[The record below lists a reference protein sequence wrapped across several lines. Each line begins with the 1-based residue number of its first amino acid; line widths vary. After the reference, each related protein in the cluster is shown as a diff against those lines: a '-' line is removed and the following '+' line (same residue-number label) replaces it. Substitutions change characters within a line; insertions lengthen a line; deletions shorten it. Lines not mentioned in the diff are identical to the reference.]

1 MGREKETK
9 DMEKFELPDLPIAIV
24 HCPGQEPGITMPLSV
39 CLRLVALARAT
50 VERAAAD
57 DQKFPPPRLLGLKT
71 LTPEEA
77 DSVIRQINENITEA
91 LESAG
96 LEQDDEDLADRA
108 AIEAARA
115 SGEERVPHALVKRLL
130 AGDHPVKVYREHRG
144 LTQVELAARTGL
156 SAMYLS
162 QIETGRRS
170 GTTKTLRKIARA
182 LGVDLEWNDSE
193 VVTYAVF
200 GLSGDV
206 RPGEHALTGEYVG
219 AEASATAGVGL
230 GVRTLIGAGNN
241 HITLQPL
248 GIKTGT
254 GFGAAAGLSFLHLF
268 PAGPSLSSAEDRRRT
283 F

>member
-96 LEQDDEDLADRA
+96 LEQDNEDLADRA

-182 LGVDLEWNDSE
+182 LGVDLDDLASWDE
-193 VVTYAVF
+193 
-200 GLSGDV
+200 
-206 RPGEHALTGEYVG
+206 G
-219 AEASATAGVGL
+219 AETQPTRPPAHPAKRTRVKSVSAAVSKRARP
-230 GVRTLIGAGNN
+230 V
-241 HITLQPL
+241 
-248 GIKTGT
+248 
-254 GFGAAAGLSFLHLF
+254 AA
-268 PAGPSLSSAEDRRRT
+268 PAEPRKARDGSRRD
-283 F
+283 